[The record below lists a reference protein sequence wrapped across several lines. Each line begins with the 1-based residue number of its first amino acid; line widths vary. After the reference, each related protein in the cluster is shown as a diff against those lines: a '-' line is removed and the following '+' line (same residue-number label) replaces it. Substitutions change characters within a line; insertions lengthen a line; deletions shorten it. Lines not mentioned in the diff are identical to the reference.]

1 MIIISTLRSNVK
13 LFQYR
18 LKFIGQDQRVKNED
32 FQAIILKPQKPG
44 KSNKT
49 SYFY

>member
-1 MIIISTLRSNVK
+1 MIIISTLRSKVK

-18 LKFIGQDQRVKNED
+18 LKVISHDQRVDED
-32 FQAIILKPQKPG
+32 SQAIILKPQKPG

-49 SYFY
+49 S

>member
-1 MIIISTLRSNVK
+1 MIIISTLRSKVK

-18 LKFIGQDQRVKNED
+18 LRFIGLDQRVDKD

-49 SYFY
+49 S